1 MTDGLSAADILD
13 IVAFAAVSLGC
24 LFGLIRGL
32 SGELARFAAI
42 FGAFAAFRIAGPA
55 WQSLCASWFGS
66 SGFLFVLITAIGSI
80 ATAALGGWLVRKLV
94 DKCLRLLV
102 PQPLNSILGGLFGAL
117 VFFLLAAAICLLL
130 SLFPIQYIR
139 ETLLGTSRFWK
150 IAAPLISLGRAPL

>member
-42 FGAFAAFRIAGPA
+42 FGAFAAFRIAGPP
-55 WQSLCASWFGS
+55 WRSLCASWFGS
-66 SGFLFVLITAIGSI
+66 SGFLFALIAAIGSI
-80 ATAALGGWLVRKLV
+80 AAAALGGWLVRKLV

-117 VFFLLAAAICLLL
+117 AFFLLATALCFLL
-130 SLFPIQYIR
+130 SLIPIQYIR
-139 ETLLGTSRFWK
+139 ETLLEPSRFWK
-150 IAAPLISLGRAPL
+150 LAAPLISLGRTPL